1 MLCICAGS
9 RHGDEEDAKPVHGYL
24 QSRYVYAC
32 SAHAIMPLLWLL
44 LSQPLFFYERKDR
57 WTDNWRLMGCNMYQ
71 REASCILRIS
81 ISSCLFTLGYLCNPL
96 ASVYFQ
102 GEKDFDVIFTKRG
115 LSFLFGRKQ
124 YEVFILVLV
133 YALSEG
139 LQKHLKYC
147 SWYCMKGDALD
158 VRD

>member
-1 MLCICAGS
+1 M
-9 RHGDEEDAKPVHGYL
+9 
-24 QSRYVYAC
+24 
-32 SAHAIMPLLWLL
+32 
-44 LSQPLFFYERKDR
+44 DR
-57 WTDNWRLMGCNMYQ
+57 WTDNQRLMGCNMYQ

-81 ISSCLFTLGYLCNPL
+81 ISSYLFTLGYLCNPL
-96 ASVYFQ
+96 GSVYFQ
-102 GEKDFDVIFTKRG
+102 GGKDFDVVFTKRG